1 MYLSGLPSKFSTNM
15 PFYDHCRTFLQSLA
29 SWTIGNIGYLGNRV
43 LGLWGI
49 TEYFITSFHHLG
61 YWVIG

>member
-29 SWTIGNIGYLGNRV
+29 SFTIGY
-43 LGLWGI
+43 WGI
-49 TEYFITSFHHLG
+49 RELGELGDYSIAKYIITSLHH
-61 YWVIG
+61 YVI